1 MNSVGT
7 QAIDKMSQVINNA
20 ANTQHSITAIVTFDE
35 ILHKEIQK
43 IKARERNKNQER
55 NKENKLDFNP
65 NEIQTLVYRNKEGS
79 ER

>member
-7 QAIDKMSQVINNA
+7 QAIDKMAQVINNA
-20 ANTQHSITAIVTFDE
+20 VNTQQSITGIVTFDE
-35 ILHKEIQK
+35 ILHKEIER
-43 IKARERNKNQER
+43 IKAKENKGQER
-55 NKENKLDFNP
+55 KEDEKLDFNP

>member
-7 QAIDKMSQVINNA
+7 QAIDKMAQVMNNA
-20 ANTQHSITAIVTFDE
+20 VNTQQSITGIVTFDE
-35 ILHKEIQK
+35 ILHKK
-43 IKARERNKNQER
+43 IEKIRAKERNRNQET
-55 NKENKLDFNP
+55 KEDKKLDFNP